1 MRAFPN
7 DKGVAMAVRIEWR
20 TRGEMDDAILVVD
33 DADNT
38 VRQGLGADP
47 EVLRDFLNNMADL
60 DIWRSLPPVGN
71 DKHNPGAWGELVM
84 ARAPTGE
91 VITMDPEL
99 FWEGIYLWFRSRGVD
114 PHPMRR

>member
-1 MRAFPN
+1 
-7 DKGVAMAVRIEWR
+7 MAVRVEWR

-33 DADNT
+33 DIDHT
-38 VRQGLGADP
+38 VRQGLRADP
-47 EVLRDFLNNMADL
+47 EVLRDFLNNMAGL
-60 DIWRSLPPVGN
+60 DRWRSLPPVGN
-71 DKHNPGAWGELVM
+71 GQRHTGAWGELVM

-99 FWEGIYLWFRSRGVD
+99 FWEGIYCWFRSRGVD

>member
-1 MRAFPN
+1 MSGLSFWAPATKLSERDSVQAETDRRRAEN
-7 DKGVAMAVRIEWR
+7 M
-20 TRGEMDDAILVVD
+20 
-33 DADNT
+33 

-60 DIWRSLPPVGN
+60 DRWRSLHPVDN
-71 DKHNPGAWGELVM
+71 DKRNPGAWGELVM

-99 FWEGIYLWFRSRGVD
+99 FWEGIYFWFRSRGVD

>member
-7 DKGVAMAVRIEWR
+7 NKGVVMAVRVEWR

-38 VRQGLGADP
+38 VRQGLGAAP

-60 DIWRSLPPVGN
+60 DIWRSLHPVGN
-71 DKHNPGAWGELVM
+71 DKRNPGAWGELVM

>member
-1 MRAFPN
+1 
-7 DKGVAMAVRIEWR
+7 
-20 TRGEMDDAILVVD
+20 MDDAILVVD
-33 DADNT
+33 DTDNT
-38 VRQGLGADP
+38 VRQGLAADP
-47 EVLRDFLNNMADL
+47 EVLRDFLNNMAYL
-60 DIWRSLPPVGN
+60 DMWQSLRPVGD
-71 DKHNPGAWGELVM
+71 DKRDPARWGELVM